1 VPYGPLSGITELTF
15 SKLEATTQNISGE
28 NLAEGGGQTRVYT
41 KVLNHQIYH
50 GSTDINCVTI
60 IGSQRWP
67 N

>member
-41 KVLNHQIYH
+41 MRFFWEVSVKVLALWLAKVDL
-50 GSTDINCVTI
+50 GT
-60 IGSQRWP
+60 
-67 N
+67 